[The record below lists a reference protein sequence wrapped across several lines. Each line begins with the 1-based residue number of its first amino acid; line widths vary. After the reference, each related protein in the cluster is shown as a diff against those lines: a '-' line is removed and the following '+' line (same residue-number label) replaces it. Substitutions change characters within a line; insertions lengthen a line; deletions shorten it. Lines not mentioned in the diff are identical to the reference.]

1 MTTSV
6 LFPSLVAHVAGLEAA
21 FDQISTQRLALLEAL
36 AQYVRQQHQAGRTPQ
51 LVFICTHNSRRSH
64 MGQLWAA
71 ALAHHYGAGPL
82 ETYSGGTEAT
92 AFNPRAVS
100 ALQAEGFR
108 IEKVQEGNGEN
119 PAYEVRYAE
128 GVPALRA
135 WSKVFAAPGNPQ
147 QHFGAVMTCAEADAG
162 CPFVPG
168 ADVRIALTYEDP
180 KAFDDTPQETEKYR
194 ERSRQ
199 IARELAYAF
208 AQLKK

>member
-1 MTTSV
+1 MTTSA
-6 LFPSLVAHVAGLEAA
+6 LFPSLASYVAGLEAD
-21 FDQISTQRLALLEAL
+21 FDQISDLRRALLDKL
-36 AQYVRQQHQAGRTPQ
+36 AHYVGQAQQAGRTPQ

-64 MGQLWAA
+64 LGQLWAA
-71 ALAHHYGAGPL
+71 ALTHHYGAGPL

-92 AFNPRAVS
+92 AFNPRAVA

-108 IEKVQEGNGEN
+108 IEMVQEGTN
-119 PAYEVRYAE
+119 PVYEVHYAE
-128 GVPALRA
+128 GVSPLRA
-135 WSKVFAAPGNPQ
+135 WSKVFDAPGNPQ

-168 ADVRIALTYEDP
+168 ADLRIALTYEDP

-194 ERSRQ
+194 ERSHQ

-208 AQLKK
+208 ARLKK